1 MLWVSLPKNVR
12 DAVFLSS
19 LIVKIEVMLHKKLA
33 PPQGSRRMKAP
44 PMLSPDS
51 LLVLAAAVAL
61 GAITTPS
68 SQETLTVPTVRGSG
82 PTDRWLY
89 VSSRFHRAG
98 VSDHLC
104 GRRSPRISTESN
116 CLSWLT
122 LPSALQLAWSRAQSS
137 RDASFESICGLSGY
151 VVAAQNFKQL
161 DKELMPGC
169 RSAASSSS
177 HLSQPLIL

>member
-1 MLWVSLPKNVR
+1 MR
-12 DAVFLSS
+12 YFLSS

-98 VSDHLC
+98 VSRITC
-104 GRRSPRISTESN
+104 AVRRSPRISTESN

-122 LPSALQLAWSRAQSS
+122 LPSALQLAWSRGAVLSVMLAL
-137 RDASFESICGLSGY
+137 RASAVCLDMWS
-151 VVAAQNFKQL
+151 QRKNFKPARQRIDAWL
-161 DKELMPGC
+161 QIGC
-169 RSAASSSS
+169 EFVVTSFAASDFVERS
-177 HLSQPLIL
+177 I